1 MGLPSGK
8 LNHTS
13 SILKC
18 QSWLRTQLFTLTSSK
33 KSATCQ
39 LPTPSNMHTM
49 LSMTRTSDSMPQLD
63 LDFLL
68 PTEKD
73 SAESVKELT
82 SKLRDLSADPADSRE
97 MAPSSAELTD
107 SAELADSLVVLAE
120 LVVSAETVED

>member
-1 MGLPSGK
+1 
-8 LNHTS
+8 
-13 SILKC
+13 
-18 QSWLRTQLFTLTSSK
+18 
-33 KSATCQ
+33 
-39 LPTPSNMHTM
+39 
-49 LSMTRTSDSMPQLD
+49 MPQLD

-107 SAELADSLVVLAE
+107 SADLAELVDSAELADSLVVLAE